1 MALFSSSTPPEELK
15 PAPPGEGRDTPVR
28 REELVV
34 NAAPHSP
41 FAEQFRRMRNS
52 VQALNPDGAARTVL
66 FTSAIDGEGKTVAAL
81 NLGLALAEL
90 PQVRVLIVD
99 ADTMNPSV
107 ESYLEL
113 PRRLGFQELLNGSL
127 TMEEAIRQT
136 SIERFDVMG
145 AGGMPRDRAL
155 NVDRVRS
162 VLHALKRRY
171 DYVIVDSPAVL
182 TTNHPSVLGSLV
194 DGILLVVRL
203 GTTPKELIEEAYQML
218 ENLGGNVLGT
228 CATGVEE
235 F

>member
-1 MALFSSSTPPEELK
+1 MAFFSSSTPPEELK

-34 NAAPHSP
+34 NAAPQSP
-41 FAEQFRRMRNS
+41 LAEQFRRMRNS

-107 ESYLEL
+107 ENYLEL

-155 NVDRVRS
+155 NVDRVRA

-182 TTNHPSVLGSLV
+182 STNHPSVLGSLV

-203 GTTPKELIEEAYQML
+203 GTTPKELVEEAYQML

-228 CATGVEE
+228 CATCVEE
-235 F
+235 P